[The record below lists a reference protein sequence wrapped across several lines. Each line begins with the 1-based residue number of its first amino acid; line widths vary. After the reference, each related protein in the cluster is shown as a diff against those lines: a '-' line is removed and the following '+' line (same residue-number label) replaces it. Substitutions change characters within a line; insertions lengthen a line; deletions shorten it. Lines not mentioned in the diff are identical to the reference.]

1 MISKE
6 AKIYVAGHGGLAGS
20 AIWRHLEQQG
30 YTNLVGR
37 RSFELDLRDRDATM
51 DFFSDQRPECVI
63 HAAAVV
69 GGIGANMAHPVEI
82 LVDNMRIQLN
92 LLEAADSFDVEHFLF
107 LGSSCI
113 YPKLAPQPLRED
125 YLLSGHLEPT
135 NDTYAITKIAGILHI
150 RALRQ
155 QKGRRYIAAQ
165 PASLYG
171 PGDNFDLEYGHV
183 IPSMMRR
190 MHEAK
195 ESQSPEFVVWGT
207 GTPRREF
214 LHSDDLAS
222 ACLFLLEHYDDD
234 SHINVGPGKD
244 ITVAELAHLI
254 AEVVGYEGKLTFDT
268 SRPDG
273 TPRKVLDV
281 SRLDALGWTPSISL
295 KDGLTSMYQW
305 YLANEKDLR
314 LQRFRQRV
322 TA

>member
-1 MISKE
+1 
-6 AKIYVAGHGGLAGS
+6 
-20 AIWRHLEQQG
+20 
-30 YTNLVGR
+30 
-37 RSFELDLRDRDATM
+37 
-51 DFFSDQRPECVI
+51 
-63 HAAAVV
+63 
-69 GGIGANMAHPVEI
+69 
-82 LVDNMRIQLN
+82 
-92 LLEAADSFDVEHFLF
+92 
-107 LGSSCI
+107 
-113 YPKLAPQPLRED
+113 
-125 YLLSGHLEPT
+125 
-135 NDTYAITKIAGILHI
+135 
-150 RALRQ
+150 
-155 QKGRRYIAAQ
+155 
-165 PASLYG
+165 
-171 PGDNFDLEYGHV
+171 
-183 IPSMMRR
+183 